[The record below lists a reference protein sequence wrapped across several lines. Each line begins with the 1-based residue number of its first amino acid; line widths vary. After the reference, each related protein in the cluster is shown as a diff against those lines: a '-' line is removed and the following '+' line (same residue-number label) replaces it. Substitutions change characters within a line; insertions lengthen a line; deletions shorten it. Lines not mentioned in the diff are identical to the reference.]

1 MKKNRFTGWSDGEI
15 AEYIRIE
22 KSNHATTCGFWASA
36 AIAFSFVINNPD
48 QDDFGIVF
56 YFIIL
61 IGIGTLCFY
70 GVEKGKKKLL
80 ELEQRQRKE
89 EK

>member
-22 KSNHATTCGFWASA
+22 KSNHATTCGFWSSA
-36 AIAFSFVINNPD
+36 AIAFSFVICNPD
-48 QDDFGIVF
+48 RNDSGIVF
-56 YFIIL
+56 FFIIL

-70 GVEKGKKKLL
+70 SVEKGKKELL
-80 ELEQRQRKE
+80 ELERRQRKE
-89 EK
+89 GK